1 MKTQR
6 LIKRTPTPSIKKQK
20 VSKAKVIRVFELA
33 YYKFEWKNDF
43 TDTQTHSVNKCNLF
57 TRFFFLSESDEI
69 YESI

>member
-20 VSKAKVIRVFELA
+20 VSKAKVIIVFELA

-43 TDTQTHSVNKCNLF
+43 TDTQTNTFSQQV
-57 TRFFFLSESDEI
+57 
-69 YESI
+69 